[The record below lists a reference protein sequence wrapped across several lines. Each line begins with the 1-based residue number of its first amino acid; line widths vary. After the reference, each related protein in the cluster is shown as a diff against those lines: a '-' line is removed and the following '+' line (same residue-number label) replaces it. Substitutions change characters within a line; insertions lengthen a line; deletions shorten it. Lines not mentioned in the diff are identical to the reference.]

1 MDKQGILN
9 CLSEFPIK
17 RVEFEKMRTLRVS
30 GRWWRQKNLTVM
42 NYLVVFSA

>member
-17 RVEFEKMRTLRVS
+17 RVEFEKMRTSPEPVKESL
-30 GRWWRQKNLTVM
+30 
-42 NYLVVFSA
+42 